1 MQIILTIIGILLWI
15 VSICLLI
22 KDNIK
27 LQMYIQEAEYSH
39 QRILQSIYDKF
50 CELVIKYQM
59 DRENR
64 DYKEIAYKMGEL
76 IEDKYMQEF
85 VINWETKDVKLVDK
99 K

>member
-1 MQIILTIIGILLWI
+1 MQIILTIIGILLWV

-59 DRENR
+59 DKENR

-76 IEDKYMQEF
+76 IEEKYMQEF

>member
-1 MQIILTIIGILLWI
+1 MQIILTIIGILLWV

-27 LQMYIQEAEYSH
+27 LQMYIQDAEYSH

-59 DRENR
+59 DKENR

-76 IEDKYMQEF
+76 IEEKYMQEF

>member
-27 LQMYIQEAEYSH
+27 LQMYIQDAEYSH
-39 QRILQSIYDKF
+39 QRILQAIYDKF
-50 CELVIKYQM
+50 CELVIKYQI

-76 IEDKYMQEF
+76 IEEKYMQEF

>member
-1 MQIILTIIGILLWI
+1 MQAILSIISVLLWLLNT
-15 VSICLLI
+15 VLLI

-27 LQMYIQEAEYSH
+27 LKMYIQDAEYSH

-50 CELVIKYQM
+50 CELSIKYQI

-76 IEDKYMQEF
+76 IEEKYMQEF

>member
-1 MQIILTIIGILLWI
+1 MQAILTIIGILLWT
-15 VSICLLI
+15 VAICLLI

-27 LQMYIQEAEYSH
+27 LQMYIQDAEYSH

-50 CELVIKYQM
+50 CELAIKYQI

-76 IEDKYMQEF
+76 IEEKYMQEF

>member
-1 MQIILTIIGILLWI
+1 MQIILTIIGILLWT

-27 LQMYIQEAEYSH
+27 LQMYIQDAEYSH

-50 CELVIKYQM
+50 CELAIKYQI
-59 DRENR
+59 DKENR

>member
-15 VSICLLI
+15 VSVCLLI

-50 CELVIKYQM
+50 CELVIKYQI

-76 IEDKYMQEF
+76 IEEKYMQEF

>member
-15 VSICLLI
+15 VSVCLLI

-27 LQMYIQEAEYSH
+27 LQMYIQDAEYSH

-59 DRENR
+59 DKENR

>member
-1 MQIILTIIGILLWI
+1 MQAILTIIGILLWT

-27 LQMYIQEAEYSH
+27 LQMYIQDAEYSH

-76 IEDKYMQEF
+76 IEEKYMQEF

>member
-1 MQIILTIIGILLWI
+1 MQAILTIINIILWLLATVMI
-15 VSICLLI
+15 V
-22 KDNIK
+22 KDNTK
-27 LQMYIQEAEYSH
+27 FEMYIQEAEYSH

-50 CELVIKYQM
+50 CELSIKYQI

-76 IEDKYMQEF
+76 IEEKYMQEF

>member
-1 MQIILTIIGILLWI
+1 MQAILTIINIILW
-15 VSICLLI
+15 LLVTVMI
-22 KDNIK
+22 AKDNTK
-27 LQMYIQEAEYSH
+27 FEMYIQDAEYSH

-50 CELVIKYQM
+50 CELSIKYQI

-76 IEDKYMQEF
+76 IEEKYMQEF

>member
-1 MQIILTIIGILLWI
+1 MQIILTIIGILLWV

>member
-1 MQIILTIIGILLWI
+1 MQIILTIIGMLLWI

-27 LQMYIQEAEYSH
+27 LQMYIQDAEYSH

-50 CELVIKYQM
+50 CELVIKYQI

>member
-27 LQMYIQEAEYSH
+27 LQMYIQDAEYSH

-50 CELVIKYQM
+50 CELSIKYQI

-76 IEDKYMQEF
+76 IEEKYMQEF

>member
-1 MQIILTIIGILLWI
+1 MQIILTIGILLWI

-27 LQMYIQEAEYSH
+27 LQMYIQDAEYSH

-50 CELVIKYQM
+50 CELVIKYQI

-76 IEDKYMQEF
+76 IEEKYMQEF

>member
-22 KDNIK
+22 KDNMK
-27 LQMYIQEAEYSH
+27 LQIYIQDAEYSH

-50 CELVIKYQM
+50 CELVIKYQI

-76 IEDKYMQEF
+76 IEEKYMQEF

>member
-27 LQMYIQEAEYSH
+27 LQMYIQDAEYSH

-59 DRENR
+59 DKENR

>member
-27 LQMYIQEAEYSH
+27 LQMYIQDAEYSH

-50 CELVIKYQM
+50 CELVIKYQI

-76 IEDKYMQEF
+76 IEEKYMQEF

>member
-1 MQIILTIIGILLWI
+1 MQAILTIIGILLWMVTI
-15 VSICLLI
+15 LLLI
-22 KDNIK
+22 KDNMK
-27 LQMYIQEAEYSH
+27 LKIYIQDVEYSH

-50 CELVIKYQM
+50 CELVIKYQI

-76 IEDKYMQEF
+76 IEEKYMQEF